1 MELYLKRDTFTDT
14 STTGVLSI
22 DGQFE
27 CYILED
33 KCRDLHDHMDTTE
46 IEGKKVYG
54 KTAIPYGR
62 YEVDFTMS
70 NRFKVMMPL
79 LLNTKGFKGIR
90 IHSGNTEVDSLG
102 CLLCGKKRA
111 NDTITESKSAT
122 NLLYSKIQSA
132 KMHKEKIFITI
143 TK

>member
-1 MELYLKRDTFTDT
+1 MELYLKRDTFTET
-14 STTGVLSI
+14 STTGTLSI

-27 CYILED
+27 CFILED
-33 KCRDLHDHMDTTE
+33 KCRNLHDNMSEAE
-46 IEGKKVYG
+46 IESAKVFG

-79 LLNTKGFKGIR
+79 LINTKGFRGIR
-90 IHSGNTEVDSLG
+90 IHSGNDETHSLG
-102 CLLCGKKRA
+102 CLLCGRKRG
-111 NDTITESKSAT
+111 NNVITESKAAT
-122 NLLYSKIQSA
+122 NLLYTKIQSA

>member
-1 MELYLKRDTFTDT
+1 MELYLKRDTFTET
-14 STTGVLSI
+14 STTGTLSI

-27 CYILED
+27 CFVLED
-33 KCRDLHDHMDTTE
+33 KCRDLSDDMDIKE

-62 YEVDFTMS
+62 YEVDFNMS

-90 IHSGNTEVDSLG
+90 IHSGNDESHSLG
-102 CLLCGKKRA
+102 CILCGRKRA
-111 NDTITESKSAT
+111 NNVITESKSAT

-132 KMHKEKIFITI
+132 KMHKEKIYITI
-143 TK
+143 AK